1 MTAAIV
7 LATFAVSDAG
17 VIAAAAGILWASGL
31 TLPRR
36 GQA

>member
-1 MTAAIV
+1 MTV
-7 LATFAVSDAG
+7 LATFAAIGAG

-36 GQA
+36 REA